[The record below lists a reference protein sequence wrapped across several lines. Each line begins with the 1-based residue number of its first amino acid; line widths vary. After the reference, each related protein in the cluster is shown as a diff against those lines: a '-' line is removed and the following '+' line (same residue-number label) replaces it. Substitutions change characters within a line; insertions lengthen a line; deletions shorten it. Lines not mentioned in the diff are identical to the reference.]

1 MDCLLLADI
10 FVNLDSIAMNTI
22 LLIEDEQHVA
32 DLIKQSLEEV
42 GYKVI
47 HATDGLS
54 GIELLQKQRFHLI
67 ILDIL
72 LPNMNGLEVCKK
84 IRTEGYKDIP
94 ILILTALGSAENV
107 VLGLETGADDYLA
120 KPFKLIELKAR
131 IRNLLRR
138 SDKFE
143 NVAQPANQHVYRF
156 ADLEVNDYTKQVKRD
171 NNEVSLTSTEYRL
184 LLMFIK
190 NPTKVLARTDLL
202 DEVWGINF
210 DIGTNVVDVYVNY
223 LRKKLDKYG
232 SKKLIHTVTGMGY
245 VLKDSE

>member
-1 MDCLLLADI
+1 
-10 FVNLDSIAMNTI
+10 MNTI

-42 GYKVI
+42 GYHVI
-47 HATDGLS
+47 HAGDGLS
-54 GIELLQKQRFHLI
+54 GIQILKENPISLI

-72 LPNMNGLEVCKK
+72 LPHMNGLEVCKK
-84 IRTEGYKDIP
+84 IRTNGYKNVP
-94 ILILTALGSAENV
+94 ILILTALGTAENV

-131 IRNLLRR
+131 IKNLLRR
-138 SDKFE
+138 TDGLETSKPIVQDAE
-143 NVAQPANQHVYRF
+143 VYRF
-156 ADLEVNDYTKQVKRD
+156 ADLEVNNYTKQVKRAGSD
-171 NNEVSLTSTEYRL
+171 ISLTSTEYRL

-190 NPTKVLARTDLL
+190 NPTKVLSRTDLL

-223 LRKKLDKYG
+223 LRKKLDKFG
-232 SKKLIHTVTGMGY
+232 TQKLIQTVTGMGY
-245 VLKDSE
+245 VLRLGE

>member
-1 MDCLLLADI
+1 
-10 FVNLDSIAMNTI
+10 MNTI

-42 GYKVI
+42 GYKVF
-47 HATDGLS
+47 HAADGMS
-54 GIELLQKQRFHLI
+54 GIQLLQKERIHLI

-107 VLGLETGADDYLA
+107 VLGLETGADDYLS

-138 SDKFE
+138 SDKYDGA
-143 NVAQPANQHVYRF
+143 NNISSSAANQPVYRF
-156 ADLEVNDYTKQVKRD
+156 ADLEVNDYTKQVRR
-171 NNEVSLTSTEYRL
+171 NNHEVSLTSTEYRL

-245 VLKDSE
+245 VLKDNE

>member
-1 MDCLLLADI
+1 
-10 FVNLDSIAMNTI
+10 MNTI

-42 GYKVI
+42 GYRVF
-47 HATDGLS
+47 HAGDGMS
-54 GIELLQKQRFHLI
+54 GIQLLKQHRIQLI

-84 IRTEGYKDIP
+84 IRTDGYKDIP

-107 VLGLETGADDYLA
+107 VLGLETGADDYLS

-131 IRNLLRR
+131 IRSLLRR
-138 SDKFE
+138 ADKFE
-143 NVAQPANQHVYRF
+143 STRLIATEAEVFRF
-156 ADLEVNDYTKQVKRD
+156 ADLEVNDYTKQVKRGGT
-171 NNEVSLTSTEYRL
+171 EISLTSTEYRL

-190 NPTKVLARTDLL
+190 NPTKVLSRTDLL

-223 LRKKLDKYG
+223 LRKKLDKSG
-232 SKKLIHTVTGMGY
+232 GPKLIHTVTGMGY
-245 VLKDSE
+245 VLKNSE

>member
-1 MDCLLLADI
+1 
-10 FVNLDSIAMNTI
+10 MNTI

-42 GYKVI
+42 GYHVI
-47 HATDGLS
+47 HAGDGLS
-54 GIELLQKQRFHLI
+54 GIQILKENPISLI

-72 LPNMNGLEVCKK
+72 LPHMNGLEVCKK
-84 IRTEGYKDIP
+84 IRTNGYKNVP
-94 ILILTALGSAENV
+94 ILILTALGTAENV

-131 IRNLLRR
+131 IKNLLRR
-138 SDKFE
+138 TDGMDTSKPIVQDAE
-143 NVAQPANQHVYRF
+143 VYRF
-156 ADLEVNDYTKQVKRD
+156 ADLEVNDYTKQVKRAGSD
-171 NNEVSLTSTEYRL
+171 ISLTSTEYRL

-190 NPTKVLARTDLL
+190 NPTKVLSRTDLL

-223 LRKKLDKYG
+223 LRKKLDKFG
-232 SKKLIHTVTGMGY
+232 TQKLIQTVTGMGY
-245 VLKDSE
+245 VLRLGE